1 MAGTYFDRVQNKG
14 AVNGRETYD
23 YNEYLKMGGPSLDK
37 PQPVS
42 QSNNSTS
49 PGSPVATPVFNPQDL
64 NKAIEEAIKRQQD
77 AIKPQVDSL
86 NASAPEITAKYNQT
100 RTDLQAQRAPLQDR
114 YNNLIQSI
122 KGQGTE
128 AVNNQTR
135 ITNNELG
142 KRGLLGSSTVAQ
154 QEIQN
159 AVTPLELKY
168 KTLETTANQDQ
179 TDALSGIDRSVAGLA
194 TAETADQRAL
204 KSAIASLMA
213 GASGQGIS
221 TGSSIYGTSLNSA
234 QEQARQAIEQS
245 RQAQTIQLAQEQ
257 AAREEKQQAIV
268 NQLAQEQA
276 AREAKQQEIV
286 NQLAQAKLANETA
299 QTRYDTGKPYPSTG
313 GGSTTDISSI
323 LSLFGGST
331 PSLTPGQIQSPAR
344 YTLPAGNSSSAAI
357 SSRPGL
363 NSFLVR

>member
-1 MAGTYFDRVQNKG
+1 MAYDPNWRQKALDQGKDQNSAEFASMRAQESSG
-14 AVNGRETYD
+14 Y
-23 YNEYLKMGGPSLDK
+23 P
-37 PQPVS
+37 
-42 QSNNSTS
+42 STS
-49 PGSPVATPVFNPQDL
+49 PGSPGATPVFNPQDL

-86 NASAPEITAKYNQT
+86 TASAPEITAKYNQT
-100 RTDLQAQRAPLQDR
+100 RTDLQAQRAPLQER
-114 YNNLIQSI
+114 YNTLIQSI

-159 AVTPLELKY
+159 AVTPLDLKY
-168 KTLETTANQDQ
+168 KALETTANQDQ

-204 KSAIASLMA
+204 KNAIATLMA

-221 TGSSIYGTSLNSA
+221 TGSSIYGTSLTSA
-234 QEQARQAIEQS
+234 QEQARQA
-245 RQAQTIQLAQEQ
+245 QAVQLA
-257 AAREEKQQAIV
+257 
-268 NQLAQEQA
+268 NEQA

-299 QTRYDTGKPYPSTG
+299 QTRYDTNKPYPSTG
-313 GGSTTDISSI
+313 GSATDISSI

-331 PSLTPGQIQSPAR
+331 PAIQSPAR
-344 YTLPAGNSSSAAI
+344 YTLAPGAI
-357 SSRPGL
+357 SSKPGL
-363 NSFLVR
+363 DSFYIK